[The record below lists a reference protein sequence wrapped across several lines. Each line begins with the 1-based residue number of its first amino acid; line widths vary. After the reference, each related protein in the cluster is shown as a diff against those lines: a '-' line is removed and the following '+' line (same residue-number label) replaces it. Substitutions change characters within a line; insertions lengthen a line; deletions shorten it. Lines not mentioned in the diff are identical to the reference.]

1 MKISRHISFFLFWL
15 ILAQSICGFGQ
26 LKKEEVMQRIQSLQ
40 VVEDPFYD
48 SGLFPCQRSWSFSRE
63 WVEDNTI
70 FFTASIAAT
79 LRQLPI
85 SGEDRAVADQII
97 TRAMTV
103 YTKYSSRNGEPT
115 YNFWQTV
122 EPDLPF
128 PNGGRLIS
136 NPKMRLPDD
145 YDTSCL
151 IAQAMGN
158 DSLDA
163 LVRKKMVDYA
173 VREYRG
179 ENEPTTLK
187 NYKEST
193 AYEVWFAKKM
203 PQTFDICVMSNL
215 MYFIFDRDFDLNETD
230 SATIQLI
237 KKMIANDDHFYETKY
252 ISHHASSPALILYH
266 VARMMS
272 KDPEG
277 FFEEIEEK
285 VKSDLRQ
292 ALTDS
297 ESEMEKLLIL
307 TSMTRL
313 GIDPGI
319 TPDFERLAE
328 DVNDFVFFSV
338 KPFGSGFS
346 SLKMDGISPSIDWY
360 SEAYNWTLVYEY
372 LVLSDAD

>member
-1 MKISRHISFFLFWL
+1 MKISRHISFFLFGL
-15 ILAQSICGFGQ
+15 FMAQSFCGLGQ
-26 LKKEEVMQRIQSLQ
+26 LNKEEVMRRIQSLQ
-40 VVEDPFYD
+40 VVEDSFYD
-48 SGLFPCQRSWSFSRE
+48 PGLFPCQRSWSFSRE

-85 SGEDRAVADQII
+85 SGEHRAVADQII
-97 TRAMTV
+97 AQAMPV
-103 YTKYSSRNGEPT
+103 YAKYGSRNGEPT

-136 NPKMRLPDD
+136 NSKMRLPDD

-151 IAQAMGN
+151 IAQAMDN

-163 LVRKKMVDYA
+163 LVRNKMVDYA
-173 VREYRG
+173 VREDRR
-179 ENEPTTLK
+179 ENQPTTLK
-187 NYKEST
+187 NYKESR

-215 MYFIFDRDFDLNETD
+215 MYFIFDRQFELNEPD
-230 SATIQLI
+230 SATIRLI
-237 KKMIANDDHFYETKY
+237 KEMIANDDHINETKY

-266 VARMMS
+266 VSRMMS

-277 FFEEIEEK
+277 FFVEIEEK
-285 VKSDLRQ
+285 VKADLRQ

-297 ESEMEKLLIL
+297 ESEMEKVLIL
-307 TSMTRL
+307 TSMIRL